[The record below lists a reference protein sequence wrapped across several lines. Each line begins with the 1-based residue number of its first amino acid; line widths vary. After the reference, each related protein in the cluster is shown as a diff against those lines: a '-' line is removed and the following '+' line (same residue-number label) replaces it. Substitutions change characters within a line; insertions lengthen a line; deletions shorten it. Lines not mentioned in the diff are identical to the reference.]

1 MLRLRGLSR
10 GFMHYA
16 GPGTERGPRC
26 HIIRGRDETEAAGQ
40 GVAMEAAG
48 EGGRLGMEDRCA
60 PTQAGAEPG
69 GTAAGTSRGN

>member
-1 MLRLRGLSR
+1 M
-10 GFMHYA
+10 
-16 GPGTERGPRC
+16 
-26 HIIRGRDETEAAGQ
+26 EAAGQ

-69 GTAAGTSRGN
+69 GTAAGTSGGN